1 MIHPLAEDFS
11 SLKDAEVESRLQD
24 LSKKY
29 WMTNNPSVRQQ
40 MNVLIGLY
48 REELS
53 SRRQKMIHQQ
63 YQNRDK
69 GLDKLIKV
77 D

>member
-1 MIHPLAEDFS
+1 MIHPLAEDFGE
-11 SLKDAEVESRLQD
+11 LKDAEVESRLQD

-29 WMTNNPSVRQQ
+29 WMTNNPQVRQQ
-40 MNVLIGLY
+40 MSILIGLY

-53 SRRQKMIHQQ
+53 MRRQKVLQQQ

-69 GLDKLIKV
+69 GLDKLINV
-77 D
+77 S

>member
-1 MIHPLAEDFS
+1 MIHPLAEDFGQ
-11 SLKDAEVESRLQD
+11 LKDPEIENRLQD

-29 WMTNNPSVRQQ
+29 WMTNNPQVRQQ
-40 MNVLIGLY
+40 MSILIGLY

-53 SRRQKMIHQQ
+53 VRRQKVLNQQ

-69 GLDKLIKV
+69 GLDKLINV
-77 D
+77 S

>member
-11 SLKDAEVESRLQD
+11 DLKDAEVENRLQD

-29 WMTNNPSVRQQ
+29 WMTNNPHVRQQ
-40 MNVLIGLY
+40 MSILIGLY

-53 SRRQKMIHQQ
+53 TRRQKVLQQQ

-69 GLDKLIKV
+69 GLDKLINV
-77 D
+77 S

>member
-11 SLKDAEVESRLQD
+11 QLKDADVENRLQD

-29 WMTNNPSVRQQ
+29 WMTNNTQVRQQ
-40 MNVLIGLY
+40 MTILIGLY

-53 SRRQKMIHQQ
+53 MRRQKVLQQQ

-69 GLDKLIKV
+69 GLDKLINV
-77 D
+77 S

>member
-11 SLKDAEVESRLQD
+11 QLKDAEVESRLQD

-29 WMTNNPSVRQQ
+29 WMTNNPHVRQQ
-40 MNVLIGLY
+40 MNVLIGIY
-48 REELS
+48 REELNT
-53 SRRQKMIHQQ
+53 RRQRALQQQ

-69 GLDKLIKV
+69 NLDKLIKV
-77 D
+77 N

>member
-1 MIHPLAEDFS
+1 MIHPLAEDFGQ
-11 SLKDAEVESRLQD
+11 LKDTEIENRLQD

-29 WMTNNPSVRQQ
+29 WMTNNPQVRQQ
-40 MNVLIGLY
+40 MSILIGLY

-53 SRRQKMIHQQ
+53 VRRQKVLSQQ

-69 GLDKLIKV
+69 GLDKLINV
-77 D
+77 S

>member
-11 SLKDAEVESRLQD
+11 QLKDAEVENRLQD

-40 MNVLIGLY
+40 MSILIGLY

-53 SRRQKMIHQQ
+53 VRRQKTLQQQ

-69 GLDKLIKV
+69 GLDKLINV
-77 D
+77 S